1 MMLKSMKSYKELI
14 KIDGYDNRL
23 KYLMIPDGK
32 VGDIKWGSHRPL
44 NQLLYKS
51 NKSEWSSIR
60 RKVIIRDSGCDLG
73 LDDYPIYKGRITV
86 HHINPITEEDI
97 LNRDPKVFDLNNL
110 ITVSHRTHM
119 QIHYG
124 SFNDDLPVNK
134 ERYEN
139 DTIPWR

>member
-44 NQLLYKS
+44 
-51 NKSEWSSIR
+51 
-60 RKVIIRDSGCDLG
+60 G
-73 LDDYPIYKGRITV
+73 LDDHPIYKGRITV

-124 SFNDDLPVNK
+124 SFNDDLPINK